1 MGWIARCASLRGKH
15 VLLRWINAAHAEL
28 AQKAIM
34 DRSQK
39 HQSVDSSPDHVPN
52 MAAMTARVGIS
63 TVPAAWPHGV
73 SQLAQ
78 AIEACQR
85 CDTAVVCT
93 DWLRRAPNSFDL
105 PPAFCP
111 NKTTFRSVKDSK

>member
-1 MGWIARCASLRGKH
+1 
-15 VLLRWINAAHAEL
+15 LRWINAAHAEL
-28 AQKAIM
+28 VQKPIM

-39 HQSVDSSPDHVPN
+39 YQSVDSSPDHVSN
-52 MAAMTARVGIS
+52 MAAMTARIGVS
-63 TVPAAWPHGV
+63 TVPAAWPQGV

-93 DWLRRAPNSFDL
+93 DWLRRAPSSFDL

-111 NKTTFRSVKDSK
+111 NRTIFKAVKPGK

>member
-1 MGWIARCASLRGKH
+1 MRVALFALDQHRASGLVH
-15 VLLRWINAAHAEL
+15 VAA
-28 AQKAIM
+28 M
-34 DRSQK
+34 SQK
-39 HQSVDSSPDHVPN
+39 LSKTADTRSSTDP
-52 MAAMTARVGIS
+52 VGNIADMS
-63 TVPAAWPHGV
+63 QRLSLSPVPAAWPTGV

-93 DWLRRAPNSFDL
+93 DWLNRAPSTLNA

-111 NKTTFRSVKDSK
+111 NADELKHAKKIKVG